1 MPYLDSKIIGF
12 INFFY
17 DEVQKQK
24 LPWVINVRLYDNH
37 VPLYSTILPYLYGDI
52 IIEIIRTDTDLRYT
66 KRFTREQLTLPK
78 SSPEYLAKCAFEEI
92 RKELDHW
99 NSENR

>member
-1 MPYLDSKIIGF
+1 MPYLDSKIISF

-24 LPWVINVRLYDNH
+24 LPWVVKIILFD
-37 VPLYSTILPYLYGDI
+37 PSTFGGLK
-52 IIEIIRTDTDLRYT
+52 IEILRGDLDLSYS
-66 KRFTREQLTLPK
+66 KYYGREQITLPK
-78 SSPEYLAKCAFEEI
+78 SSPDYLAKRAFEEI

-99 NSENR
+99 NSENH